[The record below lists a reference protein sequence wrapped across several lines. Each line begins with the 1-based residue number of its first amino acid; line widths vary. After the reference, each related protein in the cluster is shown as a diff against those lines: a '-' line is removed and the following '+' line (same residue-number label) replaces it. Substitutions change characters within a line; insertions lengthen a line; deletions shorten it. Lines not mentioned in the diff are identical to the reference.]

1 MSNYSRQ
8 NLIMPKITRS
18 LTMKR
23 STLDEPKIFTNK
35 DFNLNKN
42 RKSLNIK
49 FNFDKIKKP
58 GTSIEKMK
66 PIYKF
71 PKIPS
76 MKVPASTTCHILSE
90 DEIASQIINKISIVR
105 KPFQEVNK
113 EQFIKFHKSTIN
125 TNNTNTDNN
134 TNKNEDKPRII
145 KLNIKVSKDNE
156 KDDIKEK
163 KPKDIIDI
171 NKYKDICINILT
183 NNNDLHNMFQEIY
196 DNKINCKKWIEN
208 SLFGKE
214 IFKVRLEAYIKN
226 KTDVLSFIK
235 KEIEKLLNNEYCDFL
250 FNKSVKQVDTE
261 YNDHM
266 KYIESY

>member
-23 STLDEPKIFTNK
+23 SSLDEQKIFTNK
-35 DFNLNKN
+35 DFNLNQK

-66 PIYKF
+66 PINKF
-71 PKIPS
+71 PKIAP
-76 MKVPASTTCHILSE
+76 MKMPPSTTCHILSE
-90 DEIASQIINKISIVR
+90 DEIASQIINKISLVR
-105 KPFQEVNK
+105 KPFQEVDK
-113 EQFIKFHKSTIN
+113 EEFIKFHKN
-125 TNNTNTDNN
+125 TSNNNNTNTN
-134 TNKNEDKPRII
+134 TNKNEDRPRII
-145 KLNIKVSKDNE
+145 KLNIKESKDNE
-156 KDDIKEK
+156 KDNITEK

-208 SLFGKE
+208 ALFGKE

-261 YNDHM
+261 YNEHM

>member
-23 STLDEPKIFTNK
+23 SSLDEQKIFTNK
-35 DFNLNKN
+35 DFNLNQN

-66 PIYKF
+66 PINKF
-71 PKIPS
+71 PKIAP
-76 MKVPASTTCHILSE
+76 MKMPASTTCHILSE

-105 KPFQEVNK
+105 KPFQEVDK
-113 EQFIKFHKSTIN
+113 EEFIKFHKSTIN
-125 TNNTNTDNN
+125 NNNTNTI
-134 TNKNEDKPRII
+134 TNKNEEMPRIL
-145 KLNIKVSKDNE
+145 KLNIKESKDNE
-156 KDDIKEK
+156 RDNIKEK

-196 DNKINCKKWIEN
+196 DDKINCKKWIEN
-208 SLFGKE
+208 ALFGKE

-261 YNDHM
+261 YNEHM

>member
-23 STLDEPKIFTNK
+23 SSLDEQKIFTNK
-35 DFNLNKN
+35 DFNLNQN

-66 PIYKF
+66 PINKF
-71 PKIPS
+71 PKIAP
-76 MKVPASTTCHILSE
+76 MKMPASTTCHILSE

-105 KPFQEVNK
+105 KPFQEVDK
-113 EQFIKFHKSTIN
+113 EEFIKFHKSTIN
-125 TNNTNTDNN
+125 NN
-134 TNKNEDKPRII
+134 TNKNEDMPRII
-145 KLNIKVSKDNE
+145 KLNIKDDKDNE
-156 KDDIKEK
+156 KDNIKEK

-196 DNKINCKKWIEN
+196 DDKINCKKWIEN
-208 SLFGKE
+208 ALFGKE

-261 YNDHM
+261 YNEHM

>member
-23 STLDEPKIFTNK
+23 SSLDEQKIFTNK
-35 DFNLNKN
+35 DFNLNQN

-66 PIYKF
+66 PINKF
-71 PKIPS
+71 PKIAP
-76 MKVPASTTCHILSE
+76 MKMPASTTCHILSE

-105 KPFQEVNK
+105 KPFQEVDK
-113 EQFIKFHKSTIN
+113 EEFIKFHKSTIN
-125 TNNTNTDNN
+125 NNNTNTN
-134 TNKNEDKPRII
+134 TNKNEEMQRIL
-145 KLNIKVSKDNE
+145 KLNIKESKDNE
-156 KDDIKEK
+156 KDNIKEK

-196 DNKINCKKWIEN
+196 DDKINCKKWIEN
-208 SLFGKE
+208 ALFGKE

-261 YNDHM
+261 YNEHM

>member
-23 STLDEPKIFTNK
+23 SSLDEQKIFTNK
-35 DFNLNKN
+35 DFNLNQN
-42 RKSLNIK
+42 RKSLNFK

-66 PIYKF
+66 PINKF
-71 PKIPS
+71 PKIAP
-76 MKVPASTTCHILSE
+76 MKMPASTTCHILSE

-105 KPFQEVNK
+105 KPFQEVDK
-113 EQFIKFHKSTIN
+113 EEFIKFHKSTIN
-125 TNNTNTDNN
+125 NNNTN
-134 TNKNEDKPRII
+134 TNKNEEMPRIL
-145 KLNIKVSKDNE
+145 KLNIKESKDNE
-156 KDDIKEK
+156 KDNIKEK

-196 DNKINCKKWIEN
+196 NDKINCKKWIEN
-208 SLFGKE
+208 ALFGKE

-226 KTDVLSFIK
+226 KNDVLSFIK

-261 YNDHM
+261 YNEHM

>member
-23 STLDEPKIFTNK
+23 SSLDEQKIFTNK
-35 DFNLNKN
+35 DFNLNQN

-66 PIYKF
+66 PINKF
-71 PKIPS
+71 PKIAP
-76 MKVPASTTCHILSE
+76 MKMPASTACHILSE

-105 KPFQEVNK
+105 KPFQEVDK
-113 EQFIKFHKSTIN
+113 EEFIKFHKSTIN
-125 TNNTNTDNN
+125 NNNTNTN
-134 TNKNEDKPRII
+134 TNKNEEMPRIL
-145 KLNIKVSKDNE
+145 KLNIKESKDNE
-156 KDDIKEK
+156 KDNIKEK

-196 DNKINCKKWIEN
+196 DDKINCKKWIEN
-208 SLFGKE
+208 ALFGKE

-261 YNDHM
+261 YNEHM

>member
-23 STLDEPKIFTNK
+23 STLDEQKIFTNK
-35 DFNLNKN
+35 DFNLNQN

-49 FNFDKIKKP
+49 FNFDNIKKP

-66 PIYKF
+66 PINKF
-71 PKIPS
+71 PKIAP
-76 MKVPASTTCHILSE
+76 MKMPASTTCHILSE
-90 DEIASQIINKISIVR
+90 DEITSQIINKISIVR
-105 KPFQEVNK
+105 KPFQEVDK
-113 EQFIKFHKSTIN
+113 EEFIKFHKSTIN
-125 TNNTNTDNN
+125 NN
-134 TNKNEDKPRII
+134 TNKNEDMPRII
-145 KLNIKVSKDNE
+145 KLNIKDDKDNE
-156 KDDIKEK
+156 KDNIKEK

-208 SLFGKE
+208 VLFGKE

-250 FNKSVKQVDTE
+250 FNKSVKQVDNE
-261 YNDHM
+261 YNEHM

>member
-23 STLDEPKIFTNK
+23 SSLDEQKIFTNK
-35 DFNLNKN
+35 DFNLNQN
-42 RKSLNIK
+42 RKSLNFK

-66 PIYKF
+66 PINKF
-71 PKIPS
+71 PKIAP
-76 MKVPASTTCHILSE
+76 MKMPASTTCHILSE

-105 KPFQEVNK
+105 KPFQEVDK
-113 EQFIKFHKSTIN
+113 EEFIKFHKSTIN
-125 TNNTNTDNN
+125 NNNANTKKK
-134 TNKNEDKPRII
+134 KNEEMPRIL
-145 KLNIKVSKDNE
+145 KLNIKESKDNE
-156 KDDIKEK
+156 KDNIKEK

-196 DNKINCKKWIEN
+196 DDKINCKKWIEN
-208 SLFGKE
+208 ALFGKE

-261 YNDHM
+261 YNEHM

>member
-23 STLDEPKIFTNK
+23 SSLDEQKIFTNK
-35 DFNLNKN
+35 DFNLNQN
-42 RKSLNIK
+42 RKSLNFK

-66 PIYKF
+66 PINKF
-71 PKIPS
+71 PKIAP
-76 MKVPASTTCHILSE
+76 MKMPASTTCHILSE

-105 KPFQEVNK
+105 KPFQEVDK
-113 EQFIKFHKSTIN
+113 EEFIKFHKSTIN
-125 TNNTNTDNN
+125 NNNANTN
-134 TNKNEDKPRII
+134 TNKNEEMPRIL
-145 KLNIKVSKDNE
+145 KLNIKESKDNE
-156 KDDIKEK
+156 KDNIKEK

-196 DNKINCKKWIEN
+196 DDKINCKKWIEN
-208 SLFGKE
+208 ALFGKE

-226 KTDVLSFIK
+226 KNDVLSFIK

-261 YNDHM
+261 YNEHM

>member
-23 STLDEPKIFTNK
+23 SSLDEQKIFTNK
-35 DFNLNKN
+35 DFNLNQN
-42 RKSLNIK
+42 RKSLNFK

-66 PIYKF
+66 PINKF
-71 PKIPS
+71 PKIAP
-76 MKVPASTTCHILSE
+76 MKMPASTTCHILSE

-105 KPFQEVNK
+105 KPFQEVDK
-113 EQFIKFHKSTIN
+113 EEFIKFHKSTIN
-125 TNNTNTDNN
+125 NNNTN
-134 TNKNEDKPRII
+134 TNKNEEMPRIL
-145 KLNIKVSKDNE
+145 KLNIKESKDNE
-156 KDDIKEK
+156 KDNIKEK

-196 DNKINCKKWIEN
+196 DDKINCKKWIEN
-208 SLFGKE
+208 ALFGKE

-226 KTDVLSFIK
+226 KNDVLSFIK

-261 YNDHM
+261 YNEHM

>member
-113 EQFIKFHKSTIN
+113 EEFIKFHKSTIN
-125 TNNTNTDNN
+125 TNNTNTNNN

-145 KLNIKVSKDNE
+145 KLNIKVNKDNE

-208 SLFGKE
+208 SLFVKE
-214 IFKVRLEAYIKN
+214 IVKVRL
-226 KTDVLSFIK
+226 
-235 KEIEKLLNNEYCDFL
+235 
-250 FNKSVKQVDTE
+250 
-261 YNDHM
+261 
-266 KYIESY
+266 